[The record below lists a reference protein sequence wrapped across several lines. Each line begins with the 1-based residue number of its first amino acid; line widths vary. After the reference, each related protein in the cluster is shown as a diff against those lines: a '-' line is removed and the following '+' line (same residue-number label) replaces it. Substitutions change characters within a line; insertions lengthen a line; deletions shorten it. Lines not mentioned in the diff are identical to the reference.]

1 MSNIASS
8 VTGADLD
15 RLYAPPSEAIQRAV
29 LPHLVPFH
37 EAYIAAATFLCLAS
51 GSAQGLDASPRG
63 GPAGF
68 VKVVDPHHVAFA
80 DWPGNNRIETLRNLL
95 ADDRLAMLFLF
106 PGLDVFLRI
115 NGRGRVL
122 TAPDLLATL
131 KEGQKTPKTAI
142 LVAIEQVLFHC
153 GKAINRARLWD
164 ETSRIDRSRVPS
176 IGQMKTALTGGSPA
190 EAEVVDAQY
199 CESVRKDLY

>member
-1 MSNIASS
+1 MSS
-8 VTGADLD
+8 VISSITGTELD
-15 RLYAPPSEAIQRAV
+15 RLYAPPTEAIQRAV

-37 EAYIAAATFLCLAS
+37 EAYIAVATFFCLAS

-68 VKVVDPHHVAFA
+68 VKVLDPQHVAFA

-95 ADDRLAMLFLF
+95 EDDRLGMLFLF
-106 PGLDVFLRI
+106 PGLEVFLRI
-115 NGRGRVL
+115 NGRGRVS

-131 KEGQKTPKTAI
+131 TEGQKTPKTAI
-142 LVAIEQVLFHC
+142 VVVVEQVLFHC

-164 ETSRIDRSRVPS
+164 EASRIDRSRVPS
-176 IGQMKTALTGGSPA
+176 IGQMKTALMGGSPA
-190 EAEVVDAQY
+190 EAEVVDARY